1 MNKKTIISL
10 LLLFPIS
17 FIYVA
22 SSQDKTIDQI
32 IANVGDNY
40 ILKSEIENQFI
51 QIESKTDFKG
61 VDLKCNI
68 LEELLYQNLLLNQA
82 ALDSLTVSDKEI
94 DSQLDR
100 KLRYFVSQV
109 GSEKKLEEYFNKS
122 IIDIK
127 TELRESLKKQMLSE
141 KMQDKLTGNIKV
153 TPSEVRQYFKS
164 IPTDS
169 IPIINE
175 QIEYEQIVLFPVTTE
190 IEKLAVK
197 ERLNGLRERILKGDK
212 FSTLAVLYSEDPGSA
227 TKGGELGLLGRSD
240 LVPEFAAIAF
250 KLKDGEVSRIVETE
264 YGYHIIQLI
273 ERLGEQ
279 INVRHI
285 LLTPKADPKSAVK
298 SRSRLDS
305 LATSIRLDSITF
317 KKAAEKYSQD
327 NDTKFN
333 GGLAVNP
340 YTNNSRFDIDQLDA
354 TTSYWL
360 KKLKIGEISS
370 PFEFTNEKAQKCYKI
385 IRLKARYPTHKAN
398 LADDYQTLQEYSIS
412 LKKQEIMKN
421 WVEKEQRTT
430 YIHIDNSYKNCDF
443 RYKGWIK

>member
-1 MNKKTIISL
+1 MIKNTLITL
-10 LLLFPIS
+10 LLLFPIP
-17 FIYVA
+17 FIFIA
-22 SSQDKTIDQI
+22 SSQDKTIDQV
-32 IANVGDNY
+32 IAIVGDNY
-40 ILKSEIENQFI
+40 ILKSDIENQFL
-51 QIESKTDFKG
+51 QMESKTNFTG

-82 ALDSLTVSDKEI
+82 ALDSLVVSDKEI

-100 KLRYFVSQV
+100 KLRYFVSQI

-127 TELRESLKKQMLSE
+127 AELRESLKKQMLSE
-141 KMQDKLTGNIKV
+141 KMQDKLTGSLKV
-153 TPSEVRQYFKS
+153 SPSEVKQCFKN
-164 IPTDS
+164 ILPDS
-169 IPIINE
+169 IPLINE
-175 QIEYEQIVLFPVTTE
+175 QVEYEQIVLYPVITDA
-190 IEKLAVK
+190 EKLAVK

-285 LLTPKADPKSAVK
+285 LLTPKVDPKSAVK
-298 SRSRLDS
+298 SRNRLDS
-305 LATSIRLDSITF
+305 LAIAIRLDSITF

-327 NDTKFN
+327 NDTKYN

-354 TTSYWL
+354 TTSYWI
-360 KKLKIGEISS
+360 KKLKTGEISS
-370 PFEFTNEKAQKCYKI
+370 PFEFTNDKAQKCYKI
-385 IRLKARYPTHKAN
+385 IRLKARYAAHKAN
-398 LADDYQTLQEYSIS
+398 LTDDYQTLQEYSIA
-412 LKKQEIMKN
+412 LKKQEIMKT
-421 WVEKEQRTT
+421 WIEKEQKIT
-430 YIHIDNSYKNCDF
+430 YIHIDDSYKNCDF
-443 RYKGWIK
+443 KYKGWVK

>member
-1 MNKKTIISL
+1 MIKKTLITL
-10 LLLFPIS
+10 LLVFPIS
-17 FIYVA
+17 FIYIA
-22 SSQDKTIDQI
+22 SSQDKTIDKI
-32 IANVGDNY
+32 IATVGDNY
-40 ILKSEIENQFI
+40 ILKSDIESQFI
-51 QIESKTDFKG
+51 QLESKTDFKG

-122 IIDIK
+122 ITDIK
-127 TELRESLKKQMLSE
+127 AELRESLKKQMLSE
-141 KMQDKLTGNIKV
+141 KMQDKLTGSLKV
-153 TPSEVRQYFKS
+153 TPSEVRQYFKE
-164 IPTDS
+164 IVPDS
-169 IPIINE
+169 IPKINE
-175 QIEYEQIVLFPVTTE
+175 QVEYEQIVLFPVITE
-190 IEKLAVK
+190 TEKLAVK
-197 ERLNGLRERILKGDK
+197 EKLNGLRDRILKGDK
-212 FSTLAVLYSEDPGSA
+212 FSTLAVLYSEDPGSS

-240 LVPEFAAIAF
+240 LVPEFAAVAF

-285 LLTPKADPKSAVK
+285 LLTPKVDPKSAVK
-298 SRSRLDS
+298 ARNRLDS
-305 LATSIRLDSITF
+305 LATAIRTDSITF
-317 KKAAEKYSQD
+317 KKAAGKYSQD

-354 TTSYWL
+354 TTSYWI
-360 KKLKIGEISS
+360 KKLKPGEVSAS
-370 PFEFTNEKAQKCYKI
+370 FEFTNDKSQKCYKI
-385 IRLKARYPTHKAN
+385 IRLKALYPAHKAN
-398 LADDYQTLQEYSIS
+398 LKDDYQTLQEYSVS
-412 LKKQEIMKN
+412 LKKQEIMKD
-421 WVEKEQRTT
+421 WVAKEQKFT
-430 YIHIDNSYKNCDF
+430 YVHIDNSYKNCDF
-443 RYKGWIK
+443 KYKGWIK